1 MELTSEFLFQI
12 GAVIASLAGAWALVK
27 NQVSNLYK
35 LQRELKN
42 SIDELYVR
50 TDTND
55 NSVAVLKNQVTVMT
69 DILSPDNLAAEHRRR
84 GYNDR
89 AVEQLQVQI
98 DKLHSMHNGK
108 HPPVSSKP

>member
-1 MELTSEFLFQI
+1 MELTTEFLFQI

-42 SIDELYVR
+42 SIDELYIR

-55 NSVAVLKNQVTVMT
+55 NSVAVLKNQVTVMK
-69 DILSPDNLAAEHRRR
+69 DILSPDNLAAEHRRTVTIS
-84 GYNDR
+84 N
-89 AVEQLQVQI
+89 
-98 DKLHSMHNGK
+98 
-108 HPPVSSKP
+108 